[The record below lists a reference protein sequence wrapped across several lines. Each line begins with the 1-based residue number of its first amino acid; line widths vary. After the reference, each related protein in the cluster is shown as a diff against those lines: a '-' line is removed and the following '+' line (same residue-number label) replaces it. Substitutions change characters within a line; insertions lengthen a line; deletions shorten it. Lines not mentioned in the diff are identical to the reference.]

1 MGVSL
6 NKVQDQ
12 APHMVDLVKKGGVV
26 LEKKG
31 INPDLYKAAVIATL
45 DHSGSAAGLY
55 DRGLMQEVA
64 DIAFA
69 AGLLFDDDGSVPV
82 SLFDNTINPLGEMD
96 LANCRSFVS
105 QHTRYRYGGTS
116 YKTALEWIVDEAGF
130 GGINLGGSSG
140 GGGFFRSK
148 SSGGNL
154 EVKATAEYPVY
165 AIFVTDGE
173 PQDGAAAAEYLRLMS
188 QLPIFVQFI
197 GVGPHSFS
205 FLKGLDDM
213 DGRLI
218 DNANFFD
225 AKDAGNDQGKM
236 LELMLGEFPD
246 YYTLARQQ
254 GLISQGAAVVS

>member
-6 NKVQDQ
+6 EKVEAQ
-12 APHMVDLVKKGGVV
+12 APHMLSLVKEGGVV

-45 DHSGSAAGLY
+45 DHSGSASGLY
-55 DRGLMQEVA
+55 EQGLMQKVA

-82 SLFDNTINPLGEMD
+82 SLFDNTVNSLGEMD
-96 LANCRSFVS
+96 LANCRNFVA
-105 QHTRYRYGGTS
+105 QHNNYRFGGTS
-116 YKTALEWIVDEAGF
+116 YKAALQWIVEEAGF
-130 GGINLGGSSG
+130 GGINLGGSG
-140 GGGFFRSK
+140 GGGLFRGK
-148 SSGGNL
+148 SSGGGL

-173 PQDGAAAAEYLRLMS
+173 PQDGQAATEYLRLMS

-197 GVGPHSFS
+197 GVGPHRFS

-246 YYTLARQQ
+246 YYALARQK
-254 GLISQGAAVVS
+254 GLIGQGAAVRS